1 MGPKFGDAIKFC
13 FRKRFDDSS
22 PSLGSSA
29 DAVPALCD
37 KLRDLMPKDGEP
49 RGDVAEIYSHVVTR
63 CTELAAGAV
72 AERMLLPGEPVPSV
86 SDVEQA
92 VVLASLVC
100 KSAEAVERFLG
111 FAEQQAH
118 DLLFPRAPVII
129 VFPVSRHLN
138 HFSVGAFLTRLRLN
152 VIDKRYCAVVGAL

>member
-100 KSAEAVERFLG
+100 KYAANKKAGFEAFSKYQRGMKGGLETFDFDG
-111 FAEQQAH
+111 FHFFMLDNAH
-118 DLLFPRAPVII
+118 RTNA
-129 VFPVSRHLN
+129 S
-138 HFSVGAFLTRLRLN
+138 
-152 VIDKRYCAVVGAL
+152 